1 MSIYVVTGEPGAGK
15 SALGYVLAGKHCKN
29 DKRQVLATYDMD
41 WYNVKTTQWAEMA
54 RAENAVCIVDES
66 ASLWHARSY
75 SEKGRVN
82 ELEKFR
88 EHRKD
93 GLTLYL
99 IVQDFATL
107 DTNIREMTR
116 FVWHVK
122 RLFGPD
128 FYENATKFEETWGVW
143 SLARLYLAKN
153 YLTASKKFWK
163 SSQPFRL
170 DRLFGRFDTLAKSSG
185 KTSTE
190 VKRGAGLAQARR
202 TRHEA
207 ARLGDLRPK
216 VLMPFSREEYDL
228 HRNLV
233 GSPNSLSG
241 RVEWRD
247 GRALEL
253 VSMLN
258 ELGEEDR
265 KTA

>member
-1 MSIYVVTGEPGAGK
+1 MVGEPGAGK
-15 SALGYVLAGKHCKN
+15 SAFGYEIAGLHCRN
-29 DKRQVLATYDMD
+29 DKRQVLSTYDMD
-41 WYNVKTTQWAEMA
+41 WYNVKTVQWADMA

-75 SEKGRVN
+75 SEKGRVQ

-116 FVWHVK
+116 YVWHLK
-122 RLFGPD
+122 RLMGPD
-128 FYENATKFEETWGVW
+128 FYENPTKFEQTWGIW
-143 SLARLYLAKN
+143 SLARLYLAKG
-153 YLTASKKFWK
+153 YMTATKRFQK
-163 SSQPFRL
+163 STKLFRL
-170 DRLFGRFDTLAKSSG
+170 DTLFGRFDTLAKSSG

-190 VKRGAGLAQARR
+190 KKRGAGLAQARR

-216 VLMPFSREEYDL
+216 VMMPFTREEYDL

-233 GSPNSLSG
+233 AAPNSHSG
-241 RVEWRD
+241 LVEWRD

-258 ELGEEDR
+258 ELGEDDR
-265 KTA
+265 KSA